1 MLHFIKALF
10 KDIIDQAWTLLG
22 MFVAWIVL
30 EGSARD
36 TVGML
41 IWVTLAIW
49 VITFPLRYEKDEE
62 ESTEEEPRDGD
73 GDGYIYDGT
82 PMERKVSKK

>member
-1 MLHFIKALF
+1 MILHFLKALL

-41 IWVTLAIW
+41 IWITLGIW
-49 VITFPLRYEKDEE
+49 VITFPLRYEKEEDEDDL
-62 ESTEEEPRDGD
+62 PKDGD

-82 PMERKVSKK
+82 PLERKDPRQK